1 MFQKHIHVCPFFRT
15 IRQYFFSNMI
25 FQGGYKNKKSDN
37 LNDTKK
43 KLDSMDDTIID
54 RKKNSENKQDK
65 K

>member
-1 MFQKHIHVCPFFRT
+1 
-15 IRQYFFSNMI
+15 MI
-25 FQGGYKNKKSDN
+25 FQGGYKNKKSKN